1 MGTSCPKPDTKP
13 AIYLLL
19 RSLLLN
25 FSEAWFQESIQQ
37 LQRRADAPRCGRT
50 DPDGYYHLAG
60 RAELAMQV
68 QKLVLPHF
76 GFEATKEGVADM
88 IRHCAAFLSD
98 QDVAHLFDAI
108 NKKLGMS
115 PAACQRFRR
124 LAASLE

>member
-1 MGTSCPKPDTKP
+1 
-13 AIYLLL
+13 
-19 RSLLLN
+19 
-25 FSEAWFQESIQQ
+25 
-37 LQRRADAPRCGRT
+37 
-50 DPDGYYHLAG
+50 
-60 RAELAMQV
+60 MQV

-98 QDVAHLFDAI
+98 QDVAHLFDGI

-124 LAASLE
+124 LAASLEAAHKPSGESCSKGTWRIIRLSPVLSEM